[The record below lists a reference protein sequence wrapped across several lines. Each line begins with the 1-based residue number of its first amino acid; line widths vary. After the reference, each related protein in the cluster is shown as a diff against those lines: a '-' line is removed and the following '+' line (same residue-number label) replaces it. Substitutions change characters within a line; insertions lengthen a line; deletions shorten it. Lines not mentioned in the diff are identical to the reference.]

1 MAGNFFSGLADG
13 LNQGVRLGL
22 VFRGLREQE
31 DLRNELA
38 MAAGLGPEV
47 QAKARPAT
55 EAEIALA
62 KDPNDAV
69 SQQVMRENAEFGVGY
84 NPADYLP
91 ASPMGSDVQG
101 WKLGNTA
108 YGAKPTKGLIA
119 AAQME
124 ARGRAHEKFGDAE
137 KGATLVEKAEDMRL
151 KEIKNIGEQALQA
164 GTYQA
169 IEDAYN
175 LIYND
180 KQFKRVDLGGGRYR
194 VLHGPIGAPDS
205 LFETVVEGTE
215 PEILDYAAKN
225 IDAKTW
231 ADLREQESQIKHRDK
246 LGSYYDWQQQKAE
259 QDYQLET
266 YRRQIEAIGARI
278 KEMPPDAVEE
288 VARLYQERDK
298 LMQAWAGM
306 SQGLSGP
313 VSGGAPT
320 TGSPQAGTI
329 PPAAIYDYLVS
340 KHGVDPTD
348 AIGIVAN
355 IEQESGFD
363 PTTLHDKKN
372 GAYTGYGL
380 FGHGGDRRTKLFQ
393 HAGNQNPSWTQQL
406 DYAMTES
413 DMRRYLANDYG
424 NDYGRAAA
432 DFTRIFERPAD
443 TEGDAAKRARKA
455 PGYAGYTQR
464 AISPGL
470 AGSAPQQGLTAQ
482 PGTIDPRFMQ
492 IAEARKRAAVQPK
505 PMSPEAVASATK
517 YVLEKLDG
525 DTFYQG
531 LTNPNDRA
539 TYQRK
544 MVNEYLSIQQ
554 TILGGGGGGA
564 GWDANASM
572 GQLANGGKADQP
584 GGQPG
589 GQPVPG
595 SFGEAA
601 TAAGKANTDAA
612 KNKAAKESQA
622 EAREKLKQLRAGFG
636 SDWAQ
641 GGWLQGLGAVN
652 PLTSR
657 SSGATPV
664 TVQDATAV
672 MGEVAKIYPA
682 LSPKDQ
688 QAAQALLQDIYRR
701 FPELAPQQ

>member
-1 MAGNFFSGLADG
+1 MANFFSGFADG
-13 LNQGVRLGL
+13 LNQGATYGL
-22 VFRGLREQE
+22 LLRGLQE
-31 DLRNELA
+31 KQNLRAELA
-38 MAAGLGPEV
+38 KAAGLEPEA
-47 QAKARPAT
+47 QTQTRPAS

-69 SQQVMRENAEFGVGY
+69 SQQIMRENAELGAGY

-91 ASPMGSDVQG
+91 ANSMGSDVQG
-101 WKLGNTA
+101 WKLGSTV
-108 YGAKPTKGLIA
+108 YGARPTQGLIA
-119 AAQME
+119 AEQMK
-124 ARGRAHEKFGDAE
+124 ARGRVHEQFGNAE

-169 IEDAYN
+169 VEDAYN
-175 LIYND
+175 LIYNG
-180 KQFKRVDLGGGRYR
+180 KQLKRVDLGGGRFR

-205 LFETVVEGTE
+205 LFDPVIEGTE
-215 PEILDYAAKN
+215 PEILDFAAKN
-225 IDAKTW
+225 LDSKTW
-231 ADLREQESQIKHRDK
+231 ADLRNQESQIKYRDM
-246 LGSYYDWQQQKAE
+246 LGSHYDWQRQKAE
-259 QDYQLET
+259 QDYQLEN
-266 YRRQIEAIGARI
+266 YRRQIDAIDEI
-278 KEMPPDAVEE
+278 LKLTPPDAVEE
-288 VARLYQERDK
+288 TAKLLQKRER

-306 SQGLSGP
+306 GQGLSGP
-313 VSGGAPT
+313 TV
-320 TGSPQAGTI
+320 GSPQAGAI
-329 PPAAIYDYLVS
+329 PPAAIYDYLRS
-340 KHGVDPTD
+340 KYGVTEAE

-355 IEQESGFD
+355 IEQESGFV
-363 PTTLHDKKN
+363 PTTQHDKKN
-372 GAYTGYGL
+372 GVYTGYGL

-393 HAGNQNPSWTQQL
+393 YADNPNPSWTQQL
-406 DYAMTES
+406 DYAMTEG
-413 DMRRYLANDYG
+413 DMRDYLAKDYG
-424 NDYGRAAA
+424 SDYGRAAA

-443 TEGDAAKRARKA
+443 TEGDAAKRAQKA
-455 PGYAGYTQR
+455 PGYASYAQR

-470 AGSAPQQGLTAQ
+470 AGNAPQQGLTAATNTAQ
-482 PGTIDPRFMQ
+482 PGAVDPRFMQ
-492 IAEARKRAAVQPK
+492 IAEARKRAAMMPK
-505 PMSPEAVASATK
+505 PMSPEAVANATK
-517 YVLEKLDG
+517 YVLEQLDG

-544 MVNEYLSIQQ
+544 KVNEYLSIQQ

-572 GQLANGGKADQP
+572 GQIANGGKADQP